1 MSAMK
6 SILVTGAGGQ
16 LARTFKQLSGQ
27 YPDYRWRFANKIEL
41 DLSDEDQIAKKIAD
55 WAPEVVINCAAYT
68 AVDDAEQNPELAYA
82 VNSAGV
88 KALAEACEEQSALFV
103 HYSTDYVYHNDLNR
117 PLTEE
122 DPCQPKGVYACSKWA
137 GEQQALRFCSRTAV
151 LRTSWVFSPYG
162 KNFVK
167 TMLRLSQKMERLT
180 VVDDQI
186 GAPTAT
192 DVIVQATMKLI
203 ERFFENGKKEVHEIY
218 NLSNSGVA
226 SWYDFACAVMELAG
240 KDVKVVPIPGKD
252 FPQAAPRPHYSLMS
266 MEKIKG
272 ILKEE
277 PPHWRKSLEKCLT
290 ELGEISKTQT
300 N

>member
-1 MSAMK
+1 MK

-16 LARTFKQLSGQ
+16 LARTFKQLSVQ
-27 YPDYRWRFANKIEL
+27 YPDYQWRFANRVEL
-41 DLSDEDQIAKKIAD
+41 DLADEVQIEKKLAE
-55 WAPEVVINCAAYT
+55 WAPHIVINCAAYT
-68 AVDDAEQNPELAYA
+68 AVDDAEENPELAYA

-88 KALAEACEEQSALFV
+88 KALAEACEEQSALLV
-103 HYSTDYVYHNDLNR
+103 HYSTDYVYHNHLNR
-117 PLTEE
+117 PLVEE

-137 GEQQALRFCSRTAV
+137 GEQQALRFCSRTVV

-167 TMLRLSQKMERLT
+167 TMLRLTEKMERLT

-186 GAPTAT
+186 GSPTAT
-192 DVIVQATMKLI
+192 DVIVRATMELV
-203 ERFFENGKKEVHEIY
+203 ERYFDSGKKDLSEIY
-218 NLSNSGVA
+218 NLSNTGVA
-226 SWYDFACAVMELAG
+226 SWYDFACAVMELAERR
-240 KDVKVVPIPGKD
+240 VKVVPIPGKD

-266 MEKIKG
+266 MEKINR

-277 PPHWRKSLEKCLT
+277 TPHWRTSLEKCLK